1 MVYGVLTDVVVG
13 VHFAFV
19 LFVVLGGLFVLRWKL
34 WAWLHIPCVLW
45 GALIEF
51 WGWVCPLTPLENWLR
66 QSGGEAAYATSFVE
80 HYILPILYPGE
91 LTRDLQILLGLV
103 VIAIN
108 VGVYGWLWSRRR
120 KRRTRWC

>member
-34 WAWLHIPCVLW
+34 WAWIHIPCVLW
-45 GALIEF
+45 GALNEF

-66 QSGGEAAYATSFVE
+66 QSGGEAAYANSFVE

-91 LTRDLQILLGLV
+91 LTRGLQILLGLV